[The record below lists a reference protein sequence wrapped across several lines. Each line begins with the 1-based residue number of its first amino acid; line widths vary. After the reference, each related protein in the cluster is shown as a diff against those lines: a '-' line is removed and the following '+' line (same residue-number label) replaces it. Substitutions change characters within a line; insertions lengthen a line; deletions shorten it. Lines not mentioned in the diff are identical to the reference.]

1 MNRCQVC
8 GSGVLEVKNRRRLES
23 AKSKHCRDGII
34 ALCRSIAVDLE
45 RDVCKK
51 CFLEVGKYQALKRQY
66 EYLEADL
73 KSKLSRTLQPSLSE
87 PLHRH
92 HSSRHYPSNHRH
104 HSNLRHHSSFVN
116 YEGKWSIGFAKGLDD
131 GILNFLLSYA
141 CIHVNQPKSRMIR
154 KPSWFCKI
162 IFQKGDSATTA
173 GLVIPRIPMIFLL
186 VSIVAVAV
194 IAIKFT

>member
-1 MNRCQVC
+1 MC

-116 YEGKWSIGFAKGLDD
+116 YEGKVGQNISSDLHMEHLNKSCEETMLPLYLR
-131 GILNFLLSYA
+131 ILFF
-141 CIHVNQPKSRMIR
+141 SR
-154 KPSWFCKI
+154 
-162 IFQKGDSATTA
+162 
-173 GLVIPRIPMIFLL
+173 
-186 VSIVAVAV
+186 
-194 IAIKFT
+194 